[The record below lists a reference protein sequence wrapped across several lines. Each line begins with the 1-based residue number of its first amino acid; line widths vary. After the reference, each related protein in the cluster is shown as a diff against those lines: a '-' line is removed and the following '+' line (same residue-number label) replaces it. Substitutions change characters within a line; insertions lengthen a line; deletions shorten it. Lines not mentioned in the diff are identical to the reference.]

1 MVLLELPETLQFV
14 STKSSIIEEERK
26 ALKSGTI
33 SPTEPGPGLGPGLG
47 LGPIS
52 GTANTTNSMFS
63 HSGTSTTTSSH
74 NNHPHGSNSSSSSG
88 GGMSSGGL
96 STIGLGREGRE
107 KAHSAVKKLFSSSA
121 SSFSSPVMKP
131 DSLMKKLTNRGG
143 TVSPVVTHV
152 PQVTPAADGT
162 SLLLSSSG
170 GSGGGDIS
178 QLRSGGCLHVLILL
192 RSTHTIRHTYTF
204 PSVNAHLPTV
214 LLHS

>member
-33 SPTEPGPGLGPGLG
+33 SPTEPGPGLG
-47 LGPIS
+47 LGPVS
-52 GTANTTNSMFS
+52 GTTSTTNPTNSMFS

-74 NNHPHGSNSSSSSG
+74 NNHLHGGNSSST

-143 TVSPVVTHV
+143 TVSPVVPHV
-152 PQVTPAADGT
+152 PQETPSADGT
-162 SLLLSSSG
+162 SLLLSPSG

-178 QLRSGGCLHVLILL
+178 QLRSGGCLYVLILL
-192 RSTHTIRHTYTF
+192 RSCLTPPHTHTF
-204 PSVNAHLPTV
+204 PSVNAPLPTV